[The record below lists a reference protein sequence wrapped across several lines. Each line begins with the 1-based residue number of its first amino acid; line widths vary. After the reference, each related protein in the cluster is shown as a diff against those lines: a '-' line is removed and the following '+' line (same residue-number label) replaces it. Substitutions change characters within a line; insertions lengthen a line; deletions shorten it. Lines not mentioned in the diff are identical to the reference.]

1 MNRNYERRVML
12 ISDMQVRSML
22 GTLVS
27 HFLVL
32 AILGYSTAFNFI
44 PLIINQINIIVKIMV
59 YINK

>member
-12 ISDMQVRSML
+12 ICDMQVHSTL

-32 AILGYSTAFNFI
+32 AILGYSTTFNFI
-44 PLIINQINIIVKIMV
+44 PLIINHINIIVNNNGL
-59 YINK
+59 Y